1 MTSHSSANSKGPG
14 SKDTIYIDV
23 DDEITAIIDKV
34 RSSSD
39 KIVAL
44 VLPKRATV
52 LQSIVN
58 MKLLK
63 RTAEDAKKHLV
74 LITTEA
80 ALMPL
85 AGAIGLYVASTPQS
99 KPEIPAGPGESN
111 DDVIDAA
118 EIDDEP
124 EAAYTAENA
133 ANRPVGELAW
143 RGASAPAAGGIE
155 TLALD
160 NDEDDEVAADAD
172 AAAAPRAAKAAK
184 NKKLR
189 IPNFNKFRM
198 LLALGVLA
206 LIVLIV
212 GLVFALK
219 VLPKAVITVKTD
231 ASDVNSDL
239 DLTLD
244 TKATK
249 LDMSTLTLP
258 AKAAQAQKTQSQQV
272 PATGTKNNGDLA
284 EGSVSVTVKRCA
296 PNIGTPDDI
305 SSGTG
310 VSSGGQTYITQES
323 MSFGYNGGG
332 GSCVNYK
339 SNNVDIKAQAAGTKY
354 NVDSATFSVAGH
366 SDMTGTGSADG
377 GTDNIVKV
385 VTQGDIDGATQKIS
399 ANADTTSL
407 KDELSDDLHSDGWFP
422 LPDTFEA
429 NTPTVTSTSKV
440 GDPAENVTVTAIYI
454 YTMYGA
460 KKSDLDSVVKADVE
474 SQVDTSKESILVNG
488 VDKATVRVISKT
500 DTSKKITFQAVATIG
515 PDLHID
521 DLKKQAA
528 GKKTGNVI
536 PMINN
541 LPGVTGVDVK
551 LSPFWVSSVPN
562 NPDKITV
569 VVKKASDKQ

>member
-1 MTSHSSANSKGPG
+1 MTSHSSAKSKGPG

-124 EAAYTAENA
+124 EASYTAENA

-160 NDEDDEVAADAD
+160 NDEDDEIAAD
-172 AAAAPRAAKAAK
+172 AAATPRAAKAAK

-284 EGSVSVTVKRCA
+284 EGSVKLTACIKGFSYPSDVSA
-296 PNIGTPDDI
+296 
-305 SSGTG
+305 GTG
-310 VSSGGQTYITQES
+310 VSASGLTYITQETA
-323 MSFGYNGGG
+323 SFSPVGPDSAN
-332 GSCVNYK
+332 SCYK
-339 SNNVDIKAQAAGTKY
+339 YTAGNISIKAQAGGTKY
-354 NVDSATFSVAGH
+354 NIDTSDFAVAGR
-366 SDMTGTGSADG
+366 SDVDGSGSADG
-377 GTDNIVKV
+377 GTDDIVKV